1 MFSIYVNTVIFYV
14 FVSLSNFIFK
24 LNNVVVENVYRII

>member
-14 FVSLSNFIFK
+14 FIRLSNFIFK
-24 LNNVVVENVYRII
+24 LNNVVVENVYRVI